1 MLITLKIVF
10 RKTMPNC
17 VSVTGVKKI
26 VLILLIFSFIGCDI
40 FKTRTPENPVQVRT
54 KWTPTT
60 TVDILIDNLKSSL
73 NEKSTENYLR
83 CLIDSITTN
92 RNFVFI
98 PASESYAIYPNL
110 FMNWGVLNERIYFE
124 NVKSRLKE
132 NSGMTL
138 SLYNEERGTVQGDSL
153 IYAADYQLLV
163 DHSLE
168 DMPKKFE
175 GHLQFTLFRDFKG
188 EWAII
193 TWKDMKKNESKTW
206 SDLKG
211 RFSY

>member
-1 MLITLKIVF
+1 
-10 RKTMPNC
+10 MPNC

-92 RNFVFI
+92 RNFVSFRQARVMLSI
-98 PASESYAIYPNL
+98 PIYL
-110 FMNWGVLNERIYFE
+110 
-124 NVKSRLKE
+124 
-132 NSGMTL
+132 
-138 SLYNEERGTVQGDSL
+138 
-153 IYAADYQLLV
+153 
-163 DHSLE
+163 
-168 DMPKKFE
+168 
-175 GHLQFTLFRDFKG
+175 
-188 EWAII
+188 
-193 TWKDMKKNESKTW
+193 
-206 SDLKG
+206 
-211 RFSY
+211 